1 MGIAV
6 AIALGGALGS
16 VLRYLVSKSVQA
28 KAGIEFPVGTLL
40 VNLVGA
46 FLVGISFSYVVER
59 LTLSPEVRAF
69 LITGFL
75 GGLTTFSTF
84 SYESVS
90 LLVEGEKLKFLL
102 YVFGTNSVGI
112 LMTWL
117 GYSLGRVL

>member
-6 AIALGGALGS
+6 AVALGGALGS

-102 YVFGTNSVGI
+102 YVFGTNSVSI